1 VTPDA
6 PGLFSSAVAADE
18 AFENLAED
26 LSGEGVTV
34 RPVFGKR
41 GLMYG
46 GKALG
51 CRFGPGVAFRLI
63 AGTPEHTAA
72 LALTGAELFD
82 PSSRH
87 RPMKDWVVVPADFA
101 AQWRDLA
108 LAARKHLA

>member
-1 VTPDA
+1 M
-6 PGLFSSAVAADE
+6 AADE
-18 AFENLAED
+18 AFDDLAERLTGD
-26 LSGEGVTV
+26 GVTV
-34 RPVFGKR
+34 KPVFGKR
-41 GLMYG
+41 GLMSG

-51 CRFGPGVAFRLI
+51 CRFGAGVALRLI

-72 LALTGAELFD
+72 LDLTGAELFD

-101 AQWRDLA
+101 DQWYDLA